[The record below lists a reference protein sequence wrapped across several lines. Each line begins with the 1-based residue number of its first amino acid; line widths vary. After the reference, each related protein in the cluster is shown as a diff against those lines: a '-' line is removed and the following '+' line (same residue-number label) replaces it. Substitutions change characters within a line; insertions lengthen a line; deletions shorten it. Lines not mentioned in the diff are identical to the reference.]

1 MDVHHLSEKLVK
13 RIWEQLPDV
22 SQAKLESNAL
32 LELDFLK
39 YIDDRK
45 NLFYNKDFIAY
56 AIIRYGQYPQY
67 AERDLLN
74 CWENQVKCICTQWD
88 HAGDLKYLFLRKK
101 RQDILAVHT
110 LHQM

>member
-67 AERDLLN
+67 AERGLSKS
-74 CWENQVKCICTQWD
+74 WENQEKYICK
-88 HAGDLKYLFLRKK
+88 LL
-101 RQDILAVHT
+101 
-110 LHQM
+110 